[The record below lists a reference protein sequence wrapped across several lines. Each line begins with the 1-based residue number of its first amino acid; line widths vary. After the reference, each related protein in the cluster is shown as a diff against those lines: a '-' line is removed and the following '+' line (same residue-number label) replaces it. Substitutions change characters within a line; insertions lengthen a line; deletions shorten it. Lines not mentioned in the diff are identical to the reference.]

1 MRLAPLI
8 RRLHYWTT
16 AFVALPLLVV
26 IASGLLLQAK
36 KHWEWVQPSE
46 RATSGGP
53 PSAAVGF
60 PELLAALAERPELAV
75 RGWGDVARIDVRPA
89 KGLAKAW
96 LASGLEVQLDLAT
109 GAVLHVAP
117 RRSDWIEALHDGS
130 WFAGNWSKLGLFL
143 PVGVA
148 LLLLWGSGV
157 WMFLQPFLA
166 RRKAARE
173 AAARRG
179 G

>member
-1 MRLAPLI
+1 MRPSLLI
-8 RRLHYWTT
+8 RRVHYWTT

-36 KHWEWVQPSE
+36 KHWEWVQPAE
-46 RATSGGP
+46 RAATGAP

-60 PELLAALAERPELAV
+60 PELLAALAERPELRV
-75 RGWGDVARIDVRPA
+75 TGWGDVARLDVRPA

-96 LASGLEVQLDLAT
+96 LACGLEVQLDLAT

-117 RRSDWIEALHDGS
+117 RRSDWIESLHDGS
-130 WFAGNWSKLGLFL
+130 WFAGEWSKLGLFL

-148 LLLLWGSGV
+148 LLLLWASGV